1 MFSICHVQLF
11 VYIMGIP
18 EVVEGNPFVHH
29 FIMARWQ
36 FRKLRSK
43 MKLFSSVI
51 LYILLI
57 LKVRAEDQSNDKVEE
72 ESNHDQPTVMVAIL
86 VRNKAHVL
94 PYFFHYLEKQDYPKD
109 RMSIWW
115 VAVQL
120 VFYYFV

>member
-1 MFSICHVQLF
+1 MPC
-11 VYIMGIP
+11 
-18 EVVEGNPFVHH
+18 

-43 MKLFSSVI
+43 MKLFLSAI

-57 LKVRAEDQSNDKVEE
+57 LKVDAEDQSNENVEE
-72 ESNHDQPTVMVAIL
+72 ESSHDPPTVMVAIL

-109 RMSIWW
+109 RMSIW
-115 VAVQL
+115 L
-120 VFYYFV
+120 VNLW